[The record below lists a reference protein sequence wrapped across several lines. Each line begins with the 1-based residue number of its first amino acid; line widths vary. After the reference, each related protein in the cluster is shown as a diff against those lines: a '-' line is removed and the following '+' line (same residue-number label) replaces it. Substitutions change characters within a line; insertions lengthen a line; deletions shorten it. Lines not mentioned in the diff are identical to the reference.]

1 MFENVVAATC
11 TAVGSK
17 DSVVYCSVCQVEL
30 LREEKEIAMLSHTY
44 NSTVTPPTCTEIGY
58 TTHTCSACEY
68 AYNSDT
74 VAANDY
80 FEIERSIDG
89 VNFVTVGYV
98 DGAGN
103 SNSLLNYQFA
113 DNAPE
118 QGQLYYRLSQVD
130 FDGTR
135 EYADKIVAVLYA
147 GDDFGQLTIVPNPT
161 HGLFR
166 INVGR
171 GMADGTVRLIS
182 QSGTVV
188 RMFEIN
194 GCEQSLDI
202 SDLQDGVYILQYT
215 SNSKVLQHKVVKY

>member
-1 MFENVVAATC
+1 MAFTGRQVGNSIVLEWAT
-11 TAVGSK
+11 AS
-17 DSVVYCSVCQVEL
+17 E
-30 LREEKEIAMLSHTY
+30 
-44 NSTVTPPTCTEIGY
+44 
-58 TTHTCSACEY
+58 
-68 AYNSDT
+68 SD
-74 VAANDY
+74 NDY

-135 EYADKIVAVLYA
+135 EYADKIVTVLYA
-147 GDDFGQLTIVPNPT
+147 GDDFDQLTIVPNPT

-171 GMADGTVRLIS
+171 GMADGIVRLIS

-188 RMFEIN
+188 RVFEIN

-202 SDLQDGVYILQYT
+202 SDLQDGVYILQYI